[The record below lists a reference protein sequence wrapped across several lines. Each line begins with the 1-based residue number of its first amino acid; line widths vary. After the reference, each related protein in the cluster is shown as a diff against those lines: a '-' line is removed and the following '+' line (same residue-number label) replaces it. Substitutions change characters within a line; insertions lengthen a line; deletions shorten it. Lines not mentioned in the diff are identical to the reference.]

1 MNRFEDLAQ
10 RLIENSL
17 ARILRDRLR
26 PEDVLHAVVRAIED
40 AHAASADG
48 ETSAPN
54 HFWVTLS
61 EQDLAP
67 LEYHQPDFADQLA
80 ENVRQTI
87 VQMGL
92 RMDMPPRVLLQGI
105 TDLSAHEIRVIARW
119 IPPDLPAIST
129 SALPATGG
137 RPSTMMS
144 FPREPFLIV
153 DGRRQIA
160 LSSEVVQIGRS
171 RDNDV
176 VVDDRRVS
184 RYHAELRWQNET
196 AKFLYRDRNS
206 TGGTKLNGY
215 PIQQCTLEAGDILSL
230 GGVEIIYGE
239 EFALQSTRANA
250 PVDRDTNDQV
260 SG

>member
-1 MNRFEDLAQ
+1 MDRFEDLAQ

-17 ARILRDRLR
+17 ARILHERLH
-26 PEDVLHAVVRAIED
+26 PDEVLQAIVHAIED
-40 AHAASADG
+40 AHTLG
-48 ETSAPN
+48 PNNEPIAPN

-67 LEYHQPDFADQLA
+67 LEYHQPDLADQLA
-80 ENVRQTI
+80 ESVRQMI

-92 RMDMPPRVLLQGI
+92 RMDMPPRVLLQGVA
-105 TDLSAHEIRVIARW
+105 DVPPHHLRVTARW
-119 IPPDLPAIST
+119 IPPDLPVTVTAT
-129 SALPATGG
+129 HPAEERPEVVLP
-137 RPSTMMS
+137 R
-144 FPREPFLIV
+144 RPFLIV

-160 LSSEVVQIGRS
+160 LTSVLVRMGRS
-171 RDNDV
+171 RESDV

-184 RYHAELRWQNET
+184 RHHAEMRWQAET
-196 AKFLYRDRNS
+196 QKFLYMDMNS

-239 EFALQSTRANA
+239 EFELQSTRANA
-250 PVDRDTNDQV
+250 PLNTDTDTNTPAV
-260 SG
+260 I

>member
-1 MNRFEDLAQ
+1 MDRFEDLAQ

-17 ARILRDRLR
+17 ARILHERLH
-26 PEDVLHAVVRAIED
+26 PDEVLQAIVHAIED
-40 AHAASADG
+40 AHTLG
-48 ETSAPN
+48 PNNEPIAPN

-67 LEYHQPDFADQLA
+67 LEYHQPDLADQLA
-80 ENVRQTI
+80 ESVRQMI

-92 RMDMPPRVLLQGI
+92 RMDMPPRVLLQGV
-105 TDLSAHEIRVIARW
+105 TDVPAHHLRVTARW
-119 IPPDLPAIST
+119 IPPDLPVTVTAT
-129 SALPATGG
+129 HPAEEHPEVALP
-137 RPSTMMS
+137 R
-144 FPREPFLIV
+144 RPFLIV

-160 LSSEVVQIGRS
+160 LTSVLVRMGRS
-171 RDNDV
+171 RESDV

-184 RYHAELRWQNET
+184 RHHAEMRWQAET
-196 AKFLYRDRNS
+196 QKFLYMDTNS

-239 EFALQSTRANA
+239 EFELQSTRANA
-250 PVDRDTNDQV
+250 PLNTDTDTNTPAV
-260 SG
+260 I

>member
-1 MNRFEDLAQ
+1 MDRFEDLAQ

-17 ARILRDRLR
+17 ARILHERLH
-26 PEDVLHAVVRAIED
+26 PDEVLQAIVHAIED
-40 AHAASADG
+40 AHTLG
-48 ETSAPN
+48 PNNEPIAPN

-67 LEYHQPDFADQLA
+67 LEYHQPDLADQLA
-80 ENVRQTI
+80 ESVRQMI

-92 RMDMPPRVLLQGI
+92 RMDMPPRVLLQGVA
-105 TDLSAHEIRVIARW
+105 DVPPHHLRVTARW
-119 IPPDLPAIST
+119 IPPDLPVTVTAT
-129 SALPATGG
+129 HPAEERPEVVLP
-137 RPSTMMS
+137 R
-144 FPREPFLIV
+144 RPFLIV

-160 LSSEVVQIGRS
+160 LTSVLVRMGRS
-171 RDNDV
+171 RESDV

-184 RYHAELRWQNET
+184 RHHAEMRWQAET
-196 AKFLYRDRNS
+196 QKFLYMDMNS

-239 EFALQSTRANA
+239 EFELQSTRANA
-250 PVDRDTNDQV
+250 PLNTDTDTNTPAASQ
-260 SG
+260 

>member
-17 ARILRDRLR
+17 ARILRERLR

-40 AHAASADG
+40 AHAAGAGG
-48 ETSAPN
+48 EAIAPN

-80 ENVRQTI
+80 ENVRQMI

-105 TDLSAHEIRVIARW
+105 VDLPAHEIRVIARW

-129 SALPATGG
+129 SALPAAGG
-137 RPSTMMS
+137 HAMS
-144 FPREPFLIV
+144 FPRKPFLIV

-160 LSSEVVQIGRS
+160 LTSEVVQIGRS
-171 RDNDV
+171 RDNDIV
-176 VVDDRRVS
+176 ADDRRVS
-184 RYHAELRWQNET
+184 RYHAELRWQHET
-196 AKFLYRDRNS
+196 SKFLYRDRNS
-206 TGGTKLNGY
+206 TGGTNLNGY

-239 EFALQSTRANA
+239 EFTLQSTRANA
-250 PVDRDTNDQV
+250 PLNVDTNDQLAP
-260 SG
+260 